1 MKKMLD
7 LFSGFGGASESFL
20 NDDAWHVLR
29 IENNPLLASV
39 PNTRSM
45 CVFEFR
51 DWLLE
56 QKNRYGPFD
65 VELVWASPPCT
76 EFSTAYGSP
85 RSIAQRAG
93 EDYEPYMG
101 FLTCAIEIIEI
112 IQPRY
117 WVIENVRG
125 AIKFFEAYLGA
136 PSQIHQAYVLWGN
149 YPKFQPGQFPTKA
162 QKDKRWDPLRSN
174 HRALVPMEISAGLK
188 DSINR
193 QLGIFDFTSMESC

>member
-1 MKKMLD
+1 MKKMVD
-7 LFSGFGGASESFL
+7 LFSGFGGASESMIE
-20 NDDAWHVLR
+20 DDAWQVLR

-56 QKNRYGPFD
+56 QKNRYGPFE

-76 EFSTAYGSP
+76 EFSTAYNSP
-85 RSIAQRAG
+85 RSRAERAG
-93 EDYEPYMG
+93 ENYEPYMG
-101 FLTCAIEIIEI
+101 FLTCALEIIEI

-125 AIKFFEAYLGA
+125 AIKYFEAYLGK
-136 PSQIHQAYVLWGN
+136 PNQIHQAYVLWGN
-149 YPKFQPGQFPTKA
+149 YPKFAAGKFPTKA
-162 QKDKRWDPLRSN
+162 EKDKRWDPLRKN
-174 HRALVPMEISAGLK
+174 HKAKVPIQISKALK
-188 DSINR
+188 TSIEAQR
-193 QLGIFDFTSMESC
+193 GIFEFTSMESL

>member
-1 MKKMLD
+1 MKKMVD

-20 NDDAWHVLR
+20 EDDDWQVLR

-56 QKNRYGPFD
+56 QKNRYGPFE

-76 EFSTAYGSP
+76 AFSTAYSSP
-85 RSIAQRAG
+85 RSIAKRAG
-93 EDYEPYMG
+93 EDYQPYMG
-101 FLTCAIEIIEI
+101 FLTCALEIIEI

-125 AIKFFEAYLGA
+125 AITFFEEYLGA
-136 PSQIHQAYVLWGN
+136 PTQIHQAYVLWGN
-149 YPKFQPGQFPTKA
+149 YPKFEPKRFATKE
-162 QKDKRWDPLRSN
+162 QKDKRWSPLRSN
-174 HRALVPMEISAGLK
+174 HKAKVPIEISSELK
-188 DSINR
+188 EAIDSQR
-193 QLGIFDFTSMESC
+193 GIFDFTNMESC